1 MHFKITIVLFIFL
14 VSCGNVQEN
23 TDNNTE
29 SEPVSRETI
38 YMEKGK
44 EIAAN
49 TGIILRNR
57 VSRAIDEQGIIK
69 AVQYCSIE
77 AENISDS
84 LSAVYNARIK
94 RISDKPRNPDNAAS
108 EYELQLMNDFRNLM
122 ASGGEFSPALFEE
135 ENRMTFYAPITINTP
150 LCLNCHGERGTDIRP
165 EAFITIQLLYPKD
178 KATGYKMGDLRGL
191 WKIVFED
198 EIVARIQ

>member
-1 MHFKITIVLFIFL
+1 MYFRITIVLIFLL

-23 TDNNTE
+23 AENEPE
-29 SEPVSRETI
+29 SVSRETV
-38 YMEKGK
+38 YSEKGK
-44 EIAAN
+44 EIVTN
-49 TGIILRNR
+49 TGLILRNR

-94 RISDKPRNPDNAAS
+94 RITDKPRNPDNAAN
-108 EYELQLMNDFRNLM
+108 EYELQLMSDFRNKM
-122 ASGGEFSPALFEE
+122 ASGSDLSPALIEE
-135 ENRMTFYAPITINTP
+135 ENRMTFYAPITLNTP

-191 WKIVFED
+191 WKVVFED
-198 EIVARIQ
+198 EIAARIQ